1 MSAEVEHFID
11 EVAHELGCETAEAEK
26 LAVAVVATLEE
37 RLPVDEVQDLEAE
50 LPQRVRE
57 LVAQLDRVLDLP
69 GMDASVFYARVAQRS
84 KMTHEDAERTVAA
97 VMKALRAHL
106 SPREARRIATLAP
119 A

>member
-1 MSAEVEHFID
+1 MSAKVEHFIG
-11 EVAHELGCETAEAEK
+11 EVAHELGCEHAEAEK

-37 RLPVDEVQDLEAE
+37 HLPLDEVQELEAE
-50 LPQRVRE
+50 LPARVRE

-69 GMDASVFYARVAQRS
+69 GMDESGFYARVAQRS
-84 KMTHEDAERTVAA
+84 RMTHEDAEKTVRA